1 MQFDFDTVV
10 ERRGTNSL
18 KYDFAKERGKDEN
31 VLPLWVADMD
41 FQTAPSIVKK
51 LEETAKHGIFGYSEG
66 KESYYRA
73 VERWYQKYFN
83 WQIKE
88 EWLIKTP
95 GVVFAIAAAI
105 RAFTKEGD
113 AVLLQQPV
121 YYPFG
126 EAIRKNK
133 RRLINNPLQ
142 LVNGHYE
149 IDFEDFERKII
160 DEDVKVFL
168 LCSPHNP
175 VGRVF
180 KEWELRRLGDICI
193 RHGVLVISDEIHSD
207 FTYSGYT
214 HHVFASLGAE
224 YEDISVICT
233 SPSKTFNLAGLQVS
247 NIFIANPG
255 LRHAFQN
262 EIDAMGYSQI
272 NLMGLTAC
280 QEAYESGE
288 TWLSEVKEYLAG
300 NLAYVRTYL
309 QENIPQIQLLE
320 PEGTY
325 LVWLDFRGLSLNEE
339 QREELLVKKAHLW
352 LDSGAMFGEEGNG
365 FERINIACPKK
376 ILKQAFEQLKE
387 AVVEGGY

>member
-41 FQTAPSIVKK
+41 FKTAPSIVKK
-51 LEETAKHGIFGYSEG
+51 LEETAKHGIFGYSES
-66 KESYYRA
+66 KEGYYRA
-73 VERWYQKYFN
+73 VEAWYVKHFD

-113 AVLLQQPV
+113 AVLLQQPI

-126 EAIRKNK
+126 AAIRKNK

-142 LVNGHYE
+142 LVDGHYE
-149 IDFEDFERKII
+149 IDFADFEEKII
-160 DEDVKVFL
+160 ENDVKAFL

-180 KEWELRRLGDICI
+180 KEWELRKLGDICVK
-193 RHGVLVISDEIHSD
+193 HGVIVISDEIHSD
-207 FTYSGYT
+207 FTYPGYK
-214 HHVFASLGAE
+214 HHVFASLAPE
-224 YEDISVICT
+224 YADISVTCT

-247 NIFIANPG
+247 NILIPNSG
-255 LRHAFQN
+255 LRREFKN
-262 EIDAMGYSQI
+262 EIDAIGYSQV
-272 NLMGLTAC
+272 NLMGLAAC

-288 TWLSEVKEYLAG
+288 AWLTEVKEYLAG

-309 QENIPQIQLLE
+309 QENIPQIKLIE

-325 LVWLDFRGLSLNEE
+325 LVWLDFRDLSLTEA
-339 QREELLVKKAHLW
+339 QREELIVKKAHLW
-352 LDSGAMFGEEGNG
+352 LDSGVIFGKEGDG
-365 FERINIACPKK
+365 FERINIACPRK
-376 ILKQAFEQLKE
+376 ILEQALGQLKE
-387 AVVEGGY
+387 AVVESGY